1 MTEENKVVEKAS
13 ELGIQQLNLSYD
25 KVQDRLLFRVG
36 LSDDTEIALW
46 FTYRFS
52 RGLWAAL
59 NGEAHLPESKA
70 FSQAEA
76 AEAVEQFEQEVKA
89 TEALSKLD
97 FVTEYTPRNS
107 LQDDGTLLAISFK
120 LGEDAKL
127 LEITC
132 LEELAVNVNLT
143 PELVLAIS
151 NMLQLATKEAGW
163 SMDEAVSVA
172 MMDASEVPKVL
183 H

>member
-1 MTEENKVVEKAS
+1 VIEKAS

-25 KVQDRLLFRVG
+25 NVQDRLLFLVG

-59 NGEAHLPESKA
+59 NSDAHMPLSKA
-70 FSQAEA
+70 FFQSEA
-76 AEAVEQFEQEVKA
+76 AEAVQQFEQEVKA

-97 FVTEYTPRNS
+97 FATEYTPRDS
-107 LQDDGTLLAISFK
+107 LQDDGTLLAVSFK
-120 LGEDAKL
+120 LDEDAKL

-151 NMLQLATKEAGW
+151 NMLQFAAKEANW
-163 SMDEAVSVA
+163 SMDEAVSVM
-172 MMDASEVPKVL
+172 MMDASEVSKLL